1 MEMKWNG
8 YHKLIAGG
16 VCFVLCV
23 LLHLSAVAQSPKY
36 SIRNGRMWIEL
47 SKQLPDKELEEF
59 VLHFELADLDLKTF
73 LKTNKT
79 DSLEKLGWAIE
90 KNTKTLLLISK
101 PLLSFDLLGP
111 SLEKIILAGK
121 PPILSADGFPPDQ
134 ARVAYGFN
142 KFRGKYTP
150 QFNDSSAV
158 FFLKDNGQAGKV
170 LLAGSFTDWQ
180 QGAVE
185 MTRTDS
191 GWIAPVKLSAGKHWY
206 KFIVD
211 ANWIT
216 DPANSLNENDGDGNI
231 NSVFF
236 KPNTSFHLDGFTN
249 AKRVYVTGSF
259 NNWREKD
266 IELKRSPAGWHL
278 PLYLAEGTHTYKFIV
293 DGNWYADP
301 ANPDK
306 LPDGHGAHNSVLR
319 FGRPHLF
326 KLDGFLNAQRVVL
339 SGSFNGWKED
349 ELFLAKTANGWE
361 LPYVIGPGNYEYKFI
376 VDKQWMSDPANSI
389 TGDNGNSF
397 LVIQPNYTFTLEMA
411 NAKKVYLAGDF
422 NNWDP
427 KSIPMKREGDRW
439 IYHVHL
445 APGKH
450 RYKFIVDGKWIK
462 DPANKLW
469 EENEFDTGNS
479 VLWIER

>member
-1 MEMKWNG
+1 
-8 YHKLIAGG
+8 
-16 VCFVLCV
+16 
-23 LLHLSAVAQSPKY
+23 
-36 SIRNGRMWIEL
+36 
-47 SKQLPDKELEEF
+47 
-59 VLHFELADLDLKTF
+59 
-73 LKTNKT
+73 
-79 DSLEKLGWAIE
+79 
-90 KNTKTLLLISK
+90 
-101 PLLSFDLLGP
+101 
-111 SLEKIILAGK
+111 
-121 PPILSADGFPPDQ
+121 
-134 ARVAYGFN
+134 
-142 KFRGKYTP
+142 
-150 QFNDSSAV
+150 
-158 FFLKDNGQAGKV
+158 
-170 LLAGSFTDWQ
+170 
-180 QGAVE
+180 